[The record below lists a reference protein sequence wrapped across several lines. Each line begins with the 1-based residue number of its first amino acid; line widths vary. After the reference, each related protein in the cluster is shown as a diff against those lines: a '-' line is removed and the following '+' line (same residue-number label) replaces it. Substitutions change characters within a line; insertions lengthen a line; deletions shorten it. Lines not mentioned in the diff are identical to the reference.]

1 MKNTTKN
8 LLRKII
14 KEEIQRTIANSNKR
28 RKVSITNSKRRRI
41 NERYGYQDLEDEET
55 GITEDQFIDM
65 LDEIGWEGIDTRW
78 LEPHRPSEVMQE
90 LDPIMYAEE
99 FNTWEAEEAD
109 ITSEDEDYDEEES
122 EELFKDWFD
131 EIGDWNY
138 HIEEWL
144 SNYDVS
150 RVMNELDPTLYRQ
163 EFLNYADSQG
173 DY

>member
-1 MKNTTKN
+1 MKKTTKN

-41 NERYGYQDLEDEET
+41 NERYGYQNLEDEET

-65 LDEIGWEGIDTRW
+65 LDEIGWEGIDTSW
-78 LEPHRPSEVMQE
+78 LERYEPAELLEE
-90 LDPIMYAEE
+90 LDSPMYREE
-99 FNTWEAEEAD
+99 FLNWEDSERVD
-109 ITSEDEDYDEEES
+109 TEDEDYDEEES
-122 EELFKDWFD
+122 EEEFKEWFNS
-131 EIGDWNY
+131 IGDWDY
-138 HIEEWL
+138 HIESWL
-144 SNYDVS
+144 GNFEVS

-163 EFLNYADSQG
+163 EFLNYVDSQG